1 MMVWKKCLE
10 FLKRFYFILIP
21 VGITVVSFLFS
32 YPYYDIGRDD
42 IVLSSMV
49 NSAQTNEHSEFLVF
63 ISIYLGYFF
72 RFLAL
77 QFPTLNVYEIVL
89 VSAFTLAFVVFFF
102 NTRNYGNKLLS
113 ILILSV
119 LQILMLFGITFTI
132 VAFLCTAAGVFLVL
146 ENVKRFDKKA
156 IWYFLLAFLLIFIG
170 LGYRR
175 GSLAT
180 CVFLLFVPT
189 LLFAFLQKRNSL
201 VVVLAVAVLF
211 TGTHQFLKTSQTI
224 YNQTVMGEE
233 YIAFNH
239 YRGIASD
246 GGDLYY
252 EDHQEYFD
260 ELGITPTDVQMYRG
274 FRFNDKTMFP
284 LEKVKA
290 LAESMSDENKYI
302 FHVWELLS
310 ETFEDGWFLGIFL
323 AFGIFCAII
332 EKDRT
337 KRLEILADIVVVFG
351 AVLFLHFRKRGIG
364 RVVNPI
370 LTIGMLLLLPRFLV
384 SNLALSKAKAWI
396 YVRRSIAVVLLLS
409 GIVTPLIANRVG
421 YFSHLEKNEAGTAK
435 IINHVREDKEH
446 KYVSFVSFSSMR
458 NLHFTRQEPVA
469 ENLISSV
476 YVGWMV
482 YTPYW
487 YDLLEQH
494 GIGEYK
500 DCLYLSLVDSRIKM
514 LCNSAGT
521 MECLEKAIEETYGIQ
536 VERRLGMVRDGR
548 QIYQMWDMDWN
559 VK

>member
-1 MMVWKKCLE
+1 MIWKKCWE

-21 VGITVVSFLFS
+21 VGITAISFLFS
-32 YPYYDIGRDD
+32 FPYYDIGRDD
-42 IVLSSMV
+42 IVLSGMV
-49 NSAQTNEHSEFLVF
+49 NSAQTNAHSEFLVF
-63 ISIYLGYFF
+63 ISIYMGYFL

-77 QFPTLNVYEIVL
+77 KFPTLNVYEIVL
-89 VSAFTLAFVVFFF
+89 VVAFTLAFVVFFF
-102 NTRNYGNKLLS
+102 NTRKYENKILS
-113 ILILSV
+113 ITILSV
-119 LQILMLFGITFTI
+119 LQIVMTFGITFTI
-132 VAFLCTAAGVFLVL
+132 VAFLCTAAGVLLVL
-146 ENVKRFDKKA
+146 ENVERFNKKA
-156 IWYFLLAFLLIFIG
+156 ILYFLLAFLLIFVG

-189 LLFAFLQKRNSL
+189 LFFAFLKKRNSL
-201 VVVLAVAVLF
+201 AVVLAVVVLF
-211 TGTHQFLKTSQTI
+211 TGTHQFLKTSQNL
-224 YNQTVMGEE
+224 YNQTMMGEE
-233 YIAFNH
+233 YMAFNR

-260 ELGITPTDVQMYRG
+260 ELGITPTDVRMYRG

-302 FHVWELLS
+302 FNVWELLS

-332 EKDRT
+332 EKDKV
-337 KRLEILADIVVVFG
+337 KRLEILGDIAVVFG

-370 LTIGMLLLLPRFLV
+370 LTIGMLLLLSRFL
-384 SNLALSKAKAWI
+384 STKLAASKAKAWVC
-396 YVRRSIAVVLLLS
+396 VRRSIAVVLLLS
-409 GIVTPLIANRVG
+409 GIVTPLIANRIG
-421 YFSHLEKNEAGTAK
+421 YFDHLEKDAVNTAK

-458 NLHFTRQEPVA
+458 NLHFTRQEPIA
-469 ENLISSV
+469 ENLISGV

-494 GIGEYK
+494 GISEYK

-514 LCNSAGT
+514 LCNSAST
-521 MECLEKAIEETYGIQ
+521 MECLEKAIEETYGIR

-548 QIYQMWDMDWN
+548 QIYQMWDMDWDE
-559 VK
+559 KR

>member
-1 MMVWKKCLE
+1 MVWDKLWQ

-21 VGITVVSFLFS
+21 VGITVISFLFAF
-32 YPYYDIGRDD
+32 PYYDIGRDD
-42 IVLSSMV
+42 MVLSSMV
-49 NSAQTNEHSEFLVF
+49 NSAQTNEHSEYLVF
-63 ISIYLGYFF
+63 ISIYLGYFL

-77 QFPTLNVYEIVL
+77 KFPTLNVYEIVL
-89 VSAFTLAFVVFFF
+89 VVAFTLAFVVFFF
-102 NTRNYGNKLLS
+102 NTRKYENKILS

-119 LQILMLFGITFTI
+119 LQAFLTFGITFTI
-132 VAFLCTAAGVFLVL
+132 VAFICAAAGVLLVL
-146 ENVKRFDKKA
+146 ENVERLNKKA
-156 IWYFLLAFLLIFIG
+156 IWYFFLAFLLIFVG

-175 GSLAT
+175 GTLAT

-189 LLFAFLQKRNSL
+189 LFFAFLHKRNSL
-201 VVVLAVAVLF
+201 AVVLAVVVLF
-211 TGTHQFLKTSQTI
+211 TGTHQFLKTSQNF

-233 YIAFNH
+233 YIAFNR

-246 GGDLYY
+246 GGDLEY
-252 EDHQEYFD
+252 EDHKEYFD
-260 ELGITPTDVQMYRG
+260 ELGITPTDVKMYKG

-284 LEKVKA
+284 VEKVKA
-290 LAESMSDENKYI
+290 LAESMSNENKYI
-302 FHVWELLS
+302 FDVWQLLC
-310 ETFEDGWFLGIFL
+310 ETFEDGWFLVIFL
-323 AFGIFCAII
+323 VLGIFCAII
-332 EKDRT
+332 EKDKT
-337 KRLEILADIVVVFG
+337 KRLEIIADILVVFG

-370 LTIGMLLLLPRFLV
+370 LFIGMLLLLPRFLL
-384 SNLALSKAKAWI
+384 SNLALSKGKAWV
-396 YVRRSIAVVLLLS
+396 YTRRSIAVVLLVAGL
-409 GIVTPLIANRVG
+409 IVPLIANRIG
-421 YFSHLEKNEAGTAK
+421 YFDYLEDEAVETAK
-435 IINHVREDKEH
+435 IVDHVRKDKEH

-494 GIGEYK
+494 GISQYK
-500 DCLYLSLVDSRIKM
+500 DCLYLSLIDSRIKM

-521 MECLEKAIEETYGIQ
+521 MECLEKAIEETYGIS

-548 QIYQMWDMDWN
+548 QIYQMWEMDWD
-559 VK
+559 VE